1 MPLSWVSRRAGACF
15 SRAEMSDNYLRG
27 CGFMLVAT
35 LLFSLSDTMAKYI
48 TQSIPAVELA
58 TIRYT
63 VFVLMAASPLVR
75 NRRASMRSRR
85 PMLQILR
92 GIGVVG
98 SALAFILSLG
108 SLPIAEATAINFIT
122 PLMITALAVPF
133 LGEVVR
139 VQGWIAV
146 LIGFVGMLIVVR
158 PGVHGLHPAA
168 LLVLLSSL
176 FWSVAMLLTRQL
188 VGVDRATV
196 TLLWTAVTGL
206 VLLMTLLPF
215 FLAPVTWRLAGLS
228 VAVGVV
234 ASTAQWLAVIAY
246 RHARATVLAPL
257 SYAQLLWSSVLG
269 LIVFGAVPDR
279 WVVVG
284 AVIIAASGVYVLQL
298 ERVRVAGL
306 RTGAT

>member
-1 MPLSWVSRRAGACF
+1 
-15 SRAEMSDNYLRG
+15 MSDNYLRG